1 MFTKWWV
8 TRLVLVLLLG
18 LFVSKRNR
26 KFVLTT
32 VQWKAIK
39 IDTKCSSH
47 SLNEF
52 TLNNL
57 KQIPKECCSFSDKQ
71 IKTFISRKQKQS
83 NLFINFLGLVKFWK
97 PQRYPQKEKEK
108 IPQYRRRT
116 DRAEIINGILCRC
129 QHTNNTCCE
138 GTRAKSLSA
147 FAFYFSFSPQ
157 QSFVPLRRTDKVLW
171 HVLHVA

>member
-1 MFTKWWV
+1 MLTKWWV
-8 TRLVLVLLLG
+8 TRLVLVLVFG

-83 NLFINFLGLVKFWK
+83 NLFINFLGLVKFDSHK
-97 PQRYPQKEKEK
+97 NMQRSKRKRENSS
-108 IPQYRRRT
+108 IST
-116 DRAEIINGILCRC
+116 DDWQGRNYKWHFMSE
-129 QHTNNTCCE
+129 
-138 GTRAKSLSA
+138 SA
-147 FAFYFSFSPQ
+147 QTAHM
-157 QSFVPLRRTDKVLW
+157 L
-171 HVLHVA
+171 